1 MEFGTAGRGMDGFE
15 LRVTRWEGPP
25 PGEAA
30 LLRQYAAEGLR
41 PYQWANG
48 PGDQYAAHAHPYHKV
63 LYVVRGSITFGLPAL
78 GEAVELHAGDRLDL
92 PAGVAHDAL
101 VGPEGVVCLE
111 ANRAAEGAPPW

>member
-1 MEFGTAGRGMDGFE
+1 MDGFE
-15 LRVTRWEGPP
+15 LRVTRWEGPA

-48 PGDQYAAHAHPYHKV
+48 PG
-63 LYVVRGSITFGLPAL
+63 VVRGSITFGLPAL
-78 GEAVELHAGDRLDL
+78 GEAVELQAGDRLDL

-101 VGPEGVVCLE
+101 VGPEGVICLE
-111 ANRAAEGAPPW
+111 AHQEA